1 MKLVDLPRYGPLH
14 RFGNH
19 HVYRTL
25 MVLSDQKRKGR
36 KQIADAVGIG
46 EGSMRTIIEYLRGLD
61 MIDIHQTGVKITRHG
76 NDFLTNLPIKMANIG
91 QGSIALGQ
99 ECVAVQMSNNGDK
112 IKMGVE
118 QRDSAIMA
126 GAEGATTLV
135 VKNGKL
141 TVPPDYVIEE
151 HDPKLSVL
159 LRGTFNVRE
168 GDAIIIGTASSVG
181 KAEDGALAAAFDLL

>member
-1 MKLVDLPRYGPLH
+1 MKLVDLPRYGPVH

-25 MVLSDQKRKGR
+25 MALSDQKRKGR
-36 KQIADAVGIG
+36 KHIADAVGIG

-61 MIDIHQTGVKITRHG
+61 MIDIRQTGVKITRHG
-76 NDFLTNLPIKMANIG
+76 NDFLSNLPIKIANIG
-91 QGSIALGQ
+91 HGSIALGL

-126 GAEGATTLV
+126 GADGATTLV
-135 VKNGKL
+135 VRGGKMI
-141 TVPPDYVIEE
+141 VPPDYELDE
-151 HDPKLSVL
+151 HDPAITAL
-159 LRGTFNVRE
+159 LRSVFNIRD
-168 GDAIIIGTASSVG
+168 GDAIIIGTAPTVAM
-181 KAEDGALAAAFDLL
+181 AEDGALAAAFDLL

>member
-1 MKLVDLPRYGPLH
+1 MKLVDLPRYGPVH

-61 MIDIHQTGVKITRHG
+61 MIDIRQTGVKITRHG
-76 NDFLTNLPIKMANIG
+76 NDFLSNLPIKMANIG
-91 QGSIALGQ
+91 HGSIALGQ

-112 IKMGVE
+112 IKLGVE

-135 VKNGKL
+135 VQGGKL
-141 TVPPDYVIEE
+141 VVPPDYVLDE
-151 HDPKLSVL
+151 HDPVLTEKLHQVFN
-159 LRGTFNVRE
+159 LRD
-168 GDAIIIGTASSVG
+168 GDAIIVGTASNVA

>member
-1 MKLVDLPRYGPLH
+1 MKLVDLPRYGPVH

-46 EGSMRTIIEYLRGLD
+46 EGSMRTIIEYLRELD
-61 MIDIHQTGVKITRHG
+61 MIDVRQTGVKITRHG
-76 NDFLTNLPIKMANIG
+76 NAFLSELPIKMANIG
-91 QGSIALGQ
+91 QGSIAVGK
-99 ECVAVQMSNNGDK
+99 ECVAVHMSNNGDK
-112 IKMGVE
+112 IRMGVE

-126 GAEGATTLV
+126 GADGATTLV
-135 VKNGKL
+135 VRNGRL
-141 TVPPDYVIEE
+141 IVPPDYVIDEK
-151 HDPKLSVL
+151 DPALAAL
-159 LRGTFNVRE
+159 LRSTFNIRE
-168 GDAIIIGTASSVG
+168 GDAIIIGTASTVS

>member
-1 MKLVDLPRYGPLH
+1 MKLVDLPRYGPVH

-36 KQIADAVGIG
+36 KHIADAVGIG

-61 MIDIHQTGVKITRHG
+61 MIDVRQTGIKITRHG
-76 NDFLTNLPIKMANIG
+76 NDFLSNLPIKMANIG
-91 QGSIALGQ
+91 HGSIALGQ

-126 GAEGATTLV
+126 GAEGATTIV
-135 VKNGKL
+135 VKEGKL
-141 TVPPDYVIEE
+141 IVPPDYDLEQ
-151 HDPKLSVL
+151 HDPALTET
-159 LRGTFNVRE
+159 LRQLFNVRE
-168 GDAIIIGTASSVG
+168 GDAIIVGTASTVA

>member
-36 KQIADAVGIG
+36 KYIADTVGIG

-61 MIDIHQTGVKITRHG
+61 MIDIKQTGIKITRHG
-76 NDFLTNLPIKMANIG
+76 NAFLSDLPIKTANIG
-91 QGSIALGQ
+91 HGSIAVGK
-99 ECVAVQMSNNGDK
+99 ECVAVQMKNNGHK
-112 IKMGVE
+112 IKLGVE

-126 GAEGATTLV
+126 GAEGTTTLV
-135 VKNGKL
+135 VRDGRL
-141 TVPPDYVIEE
+141 IVPPDYDIDEQ
-151 HDPKLSVL
+151 DPDLAKR
-159 LRGTFNVRE
+159 LRETFNIRD
-168 GDAIIIGTASSVG
+168 GDAIIIGTASTVT

>member
-1 MKLVDLPRYGPLH
+1 MKLVDLPRYGPVH

-19 HVYRTL
+19 HVFRTL

-36 KQIADAVGIG
+36 KQMAEAVGIG

-61 MIDIHQTGVKITRHG
+61 MIDIRQTGVRITRHG
-76 NDFLTNLPIKMANIG
+76 LAFLSDLPIKTANIG
-91 QGSIALGQ
+91 HGSIAVGQ
-99 ECVAVQMSNNGDK
+99 ECVAVQMSNNGNK
-112 IKMGVE
+112 IKLGVE

-135 VKNGKL
+135 VRDGRL
-141 TVPPDYVIEE
+141 IVPPDYDLDEA
-151 HDPKLSVL
+151 DPVVAA
-159 LRGTFNVRE
+159 RIRAAFNVRD
-168 GDAIIIGTASSVG
+168 GDAIIIGTASSMA

>member
-1 MKLVDLPRYGPLH
+1 MKLVDLPRYGPVH

-36 KQIADAVGIG
+36 KQIAEAVGIG

-61 MIDIHQTGVKITRHG
+61 MIDIQQTGVKITRHG
-76 NDFLTNLPIKMANIG
+76 NAFLSDLPIKMANIG
-91 QGSIALGQ
+91 HGSIAVGL

-112 IKMGVE
+112 IKLGVE

-126 GAEGATTLV
+126 GADGATTLV
-135 VKNGKL
+135 VQGGKL
-141 TVPPDYVIEE
+141 MVPPDYIIDD
-151 HDPKLSVL
+151 HDPVL
-159 LRGTFNVRE
+159 ARRLHSTFNLRD
-168 GDAIIIGTASSVG
+168 GDAIIIGTAPTVT
-181 KAEDGALAAAFDLL
+181 KAENGALAAAFDLL

>member
-1 MKLVDLPRYGPLH
+1 MKLVDLPRYGPVH

-36 KQIADAVGIG
+36 KHIAEAVGIG
-46 EGSMRTIIEYLRGLD
+46 EGSMRTIIEYLRDLD
-61 MIDIHQTGVKITRHG
+61 MIDIRQTGVKITRHG
-76 NDFLTNLPIKMANIG
+76 NAFLSDLPIKTANIG
-91 QGSIALGQ
+91 HGSIAVGQ
-99 ECVAVQMSNNGDK
+99 ECVAVQMSNNGNK
-112 IKMGVE
+112 IKLGVE

-135 VKNGKL
+135 VRDGRL
-141 TVPPDYVIEE
+141 IVPPDYIIDE
-151 HDPKLSVL
+151 HDPGLASKL
-159 LRGTFNVRE
+159 RETFNVRE
-168 GDAIIIGTASSVG
+168 GDAIIIGTASTVA